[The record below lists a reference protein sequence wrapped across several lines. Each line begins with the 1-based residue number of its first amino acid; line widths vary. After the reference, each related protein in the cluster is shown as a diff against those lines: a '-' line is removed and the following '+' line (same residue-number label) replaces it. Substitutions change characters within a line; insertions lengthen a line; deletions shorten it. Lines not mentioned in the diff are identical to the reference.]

1 MTKSNES
8 KPSDVFEDK
17 KKKANQL
24 VKEGNFTEAI
34 PEYQSLIEM
43 NPEYAAGYSNL
54 GLIYLQQGNH
64 ELAKQYLFQSI
75 QKKPELLEG
84 YFNLGVLYQDENA
97 FEKALTFYKEVV
109 TRDKQDGVT
118 FLRMGYCALGMDN
131 KEDARAFFEESF
143 RLQPN
148 SLEAGAALASIYINL
163 NRLEDA
169 EEVLRVNLIS
179 YPEELSLHY
188 SLGLVLRQQNKIEK
202 ALAHFKRVVNLDE
215 NYAQGFFYL
224 GDCCLKLDFWDQAEA
239 FLSKAFKLDQSS
251 HDAVYLLGTLYE
263 NRKQT
268 DKMILAYQQWV
279 EMLIQQSIHTDPEY
293 YDTFQSVCGK
303 LIDHFSQLGEMEK
316 SDYYRKFT
324 SNYNSSSHE
333 TEDHPDDFNIS
344 LTIDD

>member
-24 VKEGNFTEAI
+24 VEDGNLAAAI
-34 PEYQSLIEM
+34 PEYQSIIEM

-54 GLIYLQQGNH
+54 GLIYLHQGDH
-64 ELAKQYLFQSI
+64 ELAQQYLLKSI
-75 QKKPELLEG
+75 QKNPELLEG
-84 YFNLGVLYQDENA
+84 YFNLGVLYQGENA
-97 FEKALTFYKEVV
+97 FEKALTYYKEVV
-109 TRDKQDGVT
+109 IRDKQDGAT
-118 FLRMGYCALGMDN
+118 FLRMGYCALGLDN
-131 KEDARAFFEESF
+131 KDDARAFFEESF

-188 SLGLVLRQQNKIEK
+188 SLGLVLRQQNKMEK
-202 ALAHFKRVVNLDE
+202 ALAHFKRVVSLDE
-215 NYAQGFFYL
+215 NYAQGFYYL
-224 GDCCLKLDFWDQAEA
+224 GDCCLRLELWDQAEA

-251 HDAVYLLGTLYE
+251 HDAVYLLGILYE

-268 DKMILAYQQWV
+268 DKMILTYQQWV
-279 EMLIQQSIHTDPEY
+279 EMLVQQSIHTDPEY
-293 YDTFQSVCGK
+293 YDAFQSVCEK
-303 LIDHFSQLGEMEK
+303 LIDHFTNLGEMQK
-316 SDYYRKFT
+316 SDYYHQYT
-324 SNYNSSSHE
+324 SNHTSSNHEEEENS
-333 TEDHPDDFNIS
+333 DDFNIS